1 MRKIL
6 IPLVL
11 LGLVGAAAVGW
22 LAFFG
27 NVPAPEGDAES
38 YSVKLPE
45 GVTFDAAVD
54 SLNAVGALGSESS
67 FRTFAGL
74 TGWGDQV
81 KTGHYVLE
89 PGMSNWAMLDKIRK
103 GLVDPIRIT
112 IPGGLTPERF
122 GRVLQRELGVDS
134 AEVVAAVT
142 APDLAEQLG
151 TDTAHLLGRMRANTY
166 DIKWTQD
173 ARRAVSRIH
182 EWHERYWTDEKVAQA
197 QALGMTPDEVITMAS
212 IVQWEALKPEERPA
226 IAGVYLNRLLGRT
239 SSGTMRLQAD
249 PTVQYALMESDGGG
263 MRRLLFKDYAFPHPY
278 NTYQIDGLPP
288 GPINNPSDDA
298 IEAVLAGGEK
308 HDYLYF
314 VADGSGGH
322 DFSSTVAEHNAKARR
337 WSAWLSEQMR
347 IKRQREAAEASGA
360 DAAP

>member
-6 IPLVL
+6 IPLVI
-11 LGLVGAAAVGW
+11 LGLVGALAVGW

-27 NVPAPEGDAES
+27 NVPSPEGDAEA

-54 SLNAVGALGSESS
+54 SLNAAGALGSETS

-112 IPGGLTPERF
+112 IPGGLTPERL
-122 GRVLQRELGVDS
+122 GRVLERQLGVDS
-134 AEVVAAVT
+134 AEVVAAVN

-151 TDTAHLLGRMRANTY
+151 TDTAHLMGRMRANTY
-166 DIKWTQD
+166 DLKWTQD

-182 EWHERYWTDEKVAQA
+182 EWHERYWTDDKVAQA
-197 QALGMTPDEVITMAS
+197 QALGMTLDEVITLAS
-212 IVQWEALKPEERPA
+212 IVQWEAQKPEERPA

-239 SSGTMRLQAD
+239 SSGVMRLQAD
-249 PTVQYALMESDGGG
+249 PTVQYALMETDGGG
-263 MRRLLFKDYAFPHPY
+263 MRRLLFRDYAFPHPY

-298 IEAVLAGGEK
+298 IEAVLSGGEE

-314 VADGSGGH
+314 VADGTGGH
-322 DFSSTVAEHNAKARR
+322 DFSSTVAEHNRKAAA
-337 WSAWLSEQMR
+337 WSRWLSEQVR
-347 IKRQREAAEASGA
+347 IRRQREAAEAAGA
-360 DAAP
+360 TP